1 MMLKGNKNAFTLAE
15 IMIVAL
21 ILSIIFAVLAPIL
34 TKKMTKD
41 TANPWNWV
49 RPMSQLNAFINRN
62 NAQKP
67 AEVFFGLT
75 PTIGSTPDYEPYS
88 KAIIRSAPWGNTIQ
102 KQFHFRYGYVPL
114 QNNSPSNE
122 RKNMIERIGEDSGS
136 WLMDTRNILI
146 GGTYQNMLPVGNN
159 VAKHRNTESYYPY
172 NNIALGYMALNS
184 INTYEHIDTNG
195 NDIVTGNN
203 NIAVGYNAGMSS
215 SGIGTNDD
223 SKDNI
228 YIGYNSGKYAP
239 SSQEQTFIGSGAGEN
254 NTGSSD
260 TAIGYNAGKN
270 SLHGTPQ
277 KTNNV
282 FVGYGAGAGKK
293 LGETSIA
300 YNSTDATVSSE
311 DLSKTSKSVGSVAIG
326 HNALTHIISGNRN
339 IAIGSGALGNLKYG
353 DNNVAIGYN
362 ACNGYYYSYNKICI
376 GANSGPQV
384 KDKNENDYVS
394 TATRFFH
401 TYQDPNPYTYKDEN
415 NIKRFNYK
423 KVNNI
428 ESIYIG
434 SKPDHFGGDAVLEI
448 HNTRDVS
455 PQQNMTDTSIPSS
468 YFGGNY
474 SSSNPGYSKL
484 VYKLNNYPSIVGRKS
499 TTIINGNL
507 IVRGRTFFTVGD
519 YLYNFKRTNDGDYLG
534 SGTKLNTDGKVV
546 EQDVICAV
554 NPLKYTFGDVC
565 KDKFCTE
572 TTSSDVACPRVI
584 YNATSD
590 RRLKNIGSKSKSGL
604 AEISKLKVFNYI
616 FKDDESKTPQVG
628 VIAQDLQKIFPKSV
642 MKNKD
647 GFLSIK
653 LDEMFYAAINAI
665 KELDK
670 KIVSLAKKL
679 YKVETTISKLEKE
692 NTELKADVE
701 NLSIRVQ
708 KIKASRGL

>member
-49 RPMSQLNAFINRN
+49 RPMSQLNAFINKN

-114 QNNSPSNE
+114 QNNSPSGE

-159 VAKHRNTESYYPY
+159 VAKHRNTERYYPY

-184 INTYEHIDTNG
+184 INTYEHRDTNG
-195 NDIVTGNN
+195 NNIVTGNN

-215 SGIGTNDD
+215 SGIDTNDD

-270 SLHGTPQ
+270 SLISDT
-277 KTNNV
+277 TRNV
-282 FVGYGAGAGKK
+282 FVGYGAGKGKK
-293 LGETSIA
+293 KGETSIKYGTSA
-300 YNSTDATVSSE
+300 SVDEYDSDQN
-311 DLSKTSKSVGSVAIG
+311 SKSSNSVAIG

-339 IAIGSGALGNLKYG
+339 IAIGSGALENLKYG

-376 GANSGPQV
+376 GAKSGPQV
-384 KDKNENDYVS
+384 KDKNGNDYVS

-401 TYQDPNPYTYKDEN
+401 TYQDPNPYAYTDEDN
-415 NIKRFNYK
+415 NKHFDYK
-423 KVNNI
+423 KVNKI

-434 SKPDHFGGDAVLEI
+434 DKPEPNHFDGDAVLEV
-448 HNTRDVS
+448 HNTRDAYS
-455 PQQNMTDTSIPSS
+455 KNQTDTANPSY
-468 YFGGNY
+468 YFGADY
-474 SSSNPGYSKL
+474 SATHEGYRKV
-484 VYKLNNYPSIVGRKS
+484 VYKLNNYPSLVGRKS

-534 SGTKLNTDGKVV
+534 TGTKLNTDGNVV
-546 EQDVICAV
+546 VQDAICTA
-554 NPLKYTFGDVC
+554 NPLKYTFGD
-565 KDKFCTE
+565 E
-572 TTSSDVACPRVI
+572 GTSDDVACPRVI

-604 AEISKLKVFNYI
+604 AEISKLKMFNYI

-679 YKVETTISKLEKE
+679 YKVEATISKLEKE

>member
-270 SLHGTPQ
+270 SLISDT
-277 KTNNV
+277 TRNV
-282 FVGYGAGAGKK
+282 FVGYGAGKGKK
-293 LGETSIA
+293 KGETSIKYGTSA
-300 YNSTDATVSSE
+300 SVDEYDSDQN
-311 DLSKTSKSVGSVAIG
+311 SKSSNSVAIG

-339 IAIGSGALGNLKYG
+339 IAIGSGALENLKYG

-376 GANSGPQV
+376 GAKSGPQV
-384 KDKNENDYVS
+384 KDKNGNDYVS

-401 TYQDPNPYTYKDEN
+401 TYQDPNPYKYNDYEN

-434 SKPDHFGGDAVLEI
+434 SKPENFGGDAVLEI

-455 PQQNMTDTSIPSS
+455 PQQNMTDTSISSS
-468 YFGGNY
+468 YFGGT
-474 SSSNPGYSKL
+474 SSNPGYSKL

-534 SGTKLNTDGKVV
+534 TGTKLNTDGKVV

-554 NPLKYTFGDVC
+554 NPLKYTFGDVW
-565 KDKFCTE
+565 KDDSHTE

-653 LDEMFYAAINAI
+653 LDEIFYAAINAI